1 MIEPDHPR
9 ISTARQCR
17 LLGLPR
23 STYYHQAKP
32 TPPDDLALMRKIDEV
47 HTLVPSFGSRQM
59 ARFLRRQGYLV
70 NRKRIQRLMRL
81 MGLEAIFQK
90 PNLSRRH
97 PEHRVFPYLLRRLT
111 VDRPNQVWAMD
122 ITYVPVE
129 GGFIYL
135 CAVLDWYS
143 RAVLAWGLSNTL
155 DATFCVEAVDRAIA
169 AYGTP
174 EIFNTDQGCQFTSA
188 EFTEPL
194 LSRGIRLSMDGKGR
208 ALDNVFVERLWRT
221 VKWDEVYRKS
231 YRSMIDA
238 DKNLDWFFHF
248 YNEARPHS
256 AFPGDVTPMEVYRG
270 KIRRTLRLKPAA

>member
-1 MIEPDHPR
+1 MIEPDHSR

-23 STYYHQAKP
+23 STYYHRAKP

-47 HTLVPSFGSRQM
+47 HTVQPFFGSRQM
-59 ARFLRRQGYLV
+59 ARYLRRQGYLV
-70 NRKRIQRLMRL
+70 NRKRIRRLMRL
-81 MGLEAIFQK
+81 MGLEAIYQK
-90 PNLSRRH
+90 PNLSRRN
-97 PEHRVFPYLLRRLT
+97 PEHRVFPYLLRRLA
-111 VDRPNQVWAMD
+111 VNRPNQVWAMD
-122 ITYVPVE
+122 ITYVPIE

-155 DATFCVEAVDRAIA
+155 DATFCVEAVGRAIDK
-169 AYGTP
+169 YGVP
-174 EIFNTDQGCQFTSA
+174 EIFNTDQGCQFTSV

-194 LSRGIRLSMDGKGR
+194 LALGVKISMDGKGR

-231 YRSMIDA
+231 YRSQIDA
-238 DKNLDWFFHF
+238 DQNLERFFRF
-248 YNEARPHS
+248 YNDERPHS
-256 AFPGDVTPMEVYRG
+256 SFAGDVTPMEVYRG
-270 KIRRTLRLKPAA
+270 EAAAGFELSA